1 MKFSRIENEFIF
13 LRNIPIGALSSLSLT
28 NTRIVTNTNM
38 YCSMHFAAQKKW
50 MFRHRSEWKRHKKD
64 GTIQMKGCAY
74 IEYLSAFFWSA
85 RIKCGEKFILCTHR
99 LAASKLQHRAHYT
112 KITMKPGKQ
121 CYVMFFCANS
131 YKQLHGKE
139 RLGRGGGVLKD
150 DSSKYAL
157 QKS

>member
-1 MKFSRIENEFIF
+1 
-13 LRNIPIGALSSLSLT
+13 
-28 NTRIVTNTNM
+28 
-38 YCSMHFAAQKKW
+38 
-50 MFRHRSEWKRHKKD
+50 
-64 GTIQMKGCAY
+64 MKGCAY

-139 RLGRGGGVLKD
+139 MLGGGGVLKD